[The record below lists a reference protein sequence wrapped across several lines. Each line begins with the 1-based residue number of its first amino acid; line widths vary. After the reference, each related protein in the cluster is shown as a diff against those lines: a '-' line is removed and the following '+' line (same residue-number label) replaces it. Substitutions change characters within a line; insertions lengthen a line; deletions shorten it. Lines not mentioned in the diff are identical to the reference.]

1 MVFGTI
7 GMALE
12 GTELNQKLTQ
22 ILSRLDPVALLQ
34 ASWVSHIP
42 FWLNILF
49 IVLLAKFAASFT
61 WLLFTPQT
69 EYNVIV
75 SKPLQQNQSK
85 ARLNTVS
92 RLHLFGMAQG
102 NSTTNKVNI
111 TKTKLRLAL
120 KGVFASANPLQSF
133 AIIAQSVNAPGRTFK
148 VGERLPSGAVLHEV
162 RASEVILSR
171 NGRLESLEL
180 PRKILNNIP
189 IANSSSSR
197 SSNSRTVKTM
207 PSTNRLKKLRSTF
220 NKSPQKF
227 MEKARLEPVINRDDG
242 STEGFTFNHNDPAV
256 MQSIGLLPTDVI
268 TAINGV
274 LISSDPNAAYEQ
286 LKSSTTNGTTLS
298 IDFMR
303 KGSPQTVNVR
313 M

>member
-1 MVFGTI
+1 
-7 GMALE
+7 MALE
-12 GTELNQKLTQ
+12 RTELNQKLTQ
-22 ILSRLDPVALLQ
+22 FMSKVDPVALLQ
-34 ASWVSHIP
+34 ANWVSHIP

-61 WLLFTPQT
+61 WLIFSPQI
-69 EYNVIV
+69 EYNVIA
-75 SKPLQQNQSK
+75 SKPLEQNQSR
-85 ARLNTVS
+85 ARLDTVS

-102 NSTTNKVNI
+102 NSAASKVNI

-120 KGVFASANPLQSF
+120 KGVFASADPLQSF
-133 AIIAQSVNAPGRTFK
+133 AIIAQSVNAPGSTFR

-189 IANSSSSR
+189 IANSGSSR

-207 PSTNRLKKLRSTF
+207 PSNQRLKKLRSTF
-220 NKSPQKF
+220 NKNIQKF
-227 MEKARLEPVINRDDG
+227 MEKIRLEPVINRDDG
-242 STEGFTFNHNDPAV
+242 STEGYTFNHNDPAV
-256 MQSIGLLPTDVI
+256 MQSLGLLPTDVI
-268 TAINGV
+268 TAINGI

-286 LKSSTTNGTTLS
+286 LKSSTENGTTLS
-298 IDFMR
+298 IDFTR
-303 KGSPQTVNVR
+303 KGSPQTVNVQ